1 MWWLLLVLGT
11 VVWLVWEVV
20 HAPTDE
26 GLTGLDVL
34 ERERR
39 RVSPSVPRGGVSG

>member
-20 HAPTDE
+20 HAEVDE

-34 ERERR
+34 EREHR
-39 RVSPSVPRGGVSG
+39 RVSPGGREGGVSG